1 MTEMFVTAPGRPLD
15 EAEAGCIRLHVRT
28 SLSEAEAPLPVPRG
42 GTVIGTGGTLT
53 TVRAIAAANDGVS
66 VAQAD
71 PLITVAL
78 LKGILSSVG
87 AADLAGRRRIPG
99 LSAERADVFP
109 AALVTLLAL
118 ADLGGFEAFRH
129 SFRNLRWGVAAE
141 LLS

>member
-1 MTEMFVTAPGRPLD
+1 MTEMFVTAPGSPLD

-42 GTVIGTGGTLT
+42 AAVIGTGGSLT
-53 TVRAIAAANDGVS
+53 TIRAIVAANDGVPI
-66 VAQAD
+66 AQAD
-71 PLITVAL
+71 PVITVAL
-78 LKGILSSVG
+78 LKGVLASVG
-87 AADLAGRRRIPG
+87 SADLAARRRIPG

-118 ADLGGFEAFRH
+118 ADLGGFGAYRH

-141 LLS
+141 LLG